1 MSKRILESV
10 AVLDIEA
17 TATNALGFITGYG
30 FLNNGVFTYDF
41 LDGKTVDEGEKILLS
56 KLSVNISKCHKLV
69 GHFIRLY
76 DLRMITSRMLLYGL
90 DPAPFFKV
98 PVIDTWEVARDCLL
112 LPKNTLEDL
121 CRFFGIPKDTSLTG
135 DQMPTLYMKAFQGD
149 KETLQKIKSHCFDDC
164 VATLAVYTKL
174 KTLIEGQSKRYYW

>member
-17 TATNALGFITGYG
+17 TSTNALGFITGYG
-30 FLNNGVFTYDF
+30 LLNNGTFTYDF
-41 LDGKTVDEGEKILLS
+41 LDGKTIDEGEKSLLNR
-56 KLSVNISKCHKLV
+56 LGVNISNCRKLV

-90 DPAPFFKV
+90 DPSPLFKV
-98 PVIDTWEVARDCLL
+98 SIIDTWEVARDCLL

-135 DQMPTLYMKAFQGD
+135 DQMPALYMKAYQGD
-149 KETLQKIKSHCFDDC
+149 KEVLQKIKSHCFDDC

-174 KTLIEGQSKRYYW
+174 KTLIEVQSKRYYG